1 MSRIGDEPWFSHL
14 PVAGDTPLALNP
26 AFDPDHAAQQF
37 AAKGFTQLRDVL
49 AEATTQRLFR
59 CLTHETP
66 WGIAWFEGGAK
77 TMNAERLRS
86 LSPQEGQA
94 LMQGIQTR
102 AATPEY
108 QYLYQ
113 CYPILDAYLAGQ
125 NPGLYLHRW
134 LEFVNSE
141 PMLALVRQVTGLP
154 GLCKADAQA
163 TLFARQQFLG
173 LHTDGFKDEAWR
185 VAYVLNMTP
194 DWHENFGG
202 YLQFYD
208 EAGDITGGLM
218 PRFNCLNLLAVPQRH
233 AVSYVPPFAPNAR
246 FALTGWFRDA

>member
-1 MSRIGDEPWFSHL
+1 MSRIGDQPWFSYL
-14 PVAGDTPLALNP
+14 PVDGDTPLALNP
-26 AFDPDHAAQQF
+26 EFCPDYAAQQF
-37 AAKGFTQLRDVL
+37 AAKGFTQLRDLL
-49 AEATTQRLFR
+49 APDTAQRLLR
-59 CLTHETP
+59 CLTQETP
-66 WGIAWFEGGAK
+66 WGIAWYENGPRTLDAAGV
-77 TMNAERLRS
+77 RS
-86 LSPQEGQA
+86 LKPQEGLALSQA
-94 LMQGIQTR
+94 IHNR

-113 CYPILDAYLAGQ
+113 CYPILDAYLAGKD
-125 NPGLYLHRW
+125 PGLYLHRW

-141 PMLALVRQVTGLP
+141 PMLELVRQVTGLP
-154 GLCKADAQA
+154 NLCKADAQA
-163 TLFARQQFLG
+163 TLYARQQFLC
-173 LHTDGFKDEAWR
+173 LHTDDFKEEAWR

-194 DWHENFGG
+194 HWHENFGG
-202 YLQFYD
+202 YLLFYD